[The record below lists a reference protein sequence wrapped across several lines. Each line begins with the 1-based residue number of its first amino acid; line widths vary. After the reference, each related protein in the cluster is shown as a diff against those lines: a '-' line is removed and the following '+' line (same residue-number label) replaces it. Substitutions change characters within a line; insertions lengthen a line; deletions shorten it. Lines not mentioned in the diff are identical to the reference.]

1 MKAAFPGVAGKLQS
15 LDDIDE
21 RVKDEADKAIDQ
33 LCAELKEQNNPL
45 QVIKKRRPSL
55 YDEYR

>member
-1 MKAAFPGVAGKLQS
+1 MTFAVVDGFLKAAFPGVAGKLQS

-33 LCAELKEQNNPL
+33 LCAELKE
-45 QVIKKRRPSL
+45 
-55 YDEYR
+55 